1 MLRNRRVGKG
11 GTGGNRRKEDRMRK
25 RKNDG
30 QEEEDGERRGCTAYR
45 QGRIKGMKN
54 VEGVGRKGEQYEQE
68 TE

>member
-1 MLRNRRVGKG
+1 
-11 GTGGNRRKEDRMRK
+11 MRK

-30 QEEEDGERRGCTAYR
+30 QEEKDGERRGCTAYR

-54 VEGVGRKGEQYEQE
+54 VEGVGRKGEQYEQK